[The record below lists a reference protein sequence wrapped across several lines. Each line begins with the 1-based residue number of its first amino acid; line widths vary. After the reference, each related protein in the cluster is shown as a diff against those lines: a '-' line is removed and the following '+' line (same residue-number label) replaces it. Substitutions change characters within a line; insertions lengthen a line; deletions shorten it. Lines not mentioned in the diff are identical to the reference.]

1 MHKSCRSFIAAI
13 GAAVMAMASFASE
26 VFLIAVRNV
35 SAELTPQKLD
45 VELAQNVAHKVTDS
59 AKPVSVGS
67 GSGESALSF
76 VSMLKAINS
85 RSLSA
90 AA

>member
-1 MHKSCRSFIAAI
+1 MLKHCRSFIVAV
-13 GAAVMAMASFASE
+13 GVAVMAMASYASE
-26 VFLIAVRNV
+26 LFLFAVDRV
-35 SAELTPQKLD
+35 SVELTPQKLEA
-45 VELAQNVAHKVTDS
+45 ELAQNVAHKVTDS
-59 AKPVSVGS
+59 RKPVSFGS
-67 GSGESALSF
+67 GSGESALDF